1 MLSEPEPTQA
11 EPPSSVFGSATSQS
25 GLHGPTNKRARP
37 PHRIEGNLSL
47 TGSCPTVGLQPG
59 EDRQTTTSNS
69 YERYKA
75 LPIVNKDIIR
85 NMVWDHLDSANL
97 VRFPR

>member
-37 PHRIEGNLSL
+37 PHRIEGNLSKL
-47 TGSCPTVGLQPG
+47 LS
-59 EDRQTTTSNS
+59 
-69 YERYKA
+69 
-75 LPIVNKDIIR
+75 LPVVDK
-85 NMVWDHLDSANL
+85 
-97 VRFPR
+97 

>member
-1 MLSEPEPTQA
+1 MLSEPEPNQA
-11 EPPSSVFGSATSQS
+11 EPHSAVFGP

-37 PHRIEGNLSL
+37 PHRIE
-47 TGSCPTVGLQPG
+47 
-59 EDRQTTTSNS
+59 
-69 YERYKA
+69 A

>member
-37 PHRIEGNLSL
+37 PHRIEGNLSKL
-47 TGSCPTVGLQPG
+47 LSLPVI
-59 EDRQTTTSNS
+59 DKHAVNS
-69 YERYKA
+69 VQIKG
-75 LPIVNKDIIR
+75 I
-85 NMVWDHLDSANL
+85 M
-97 VRFPR
+97 